1 MAPRRNPFRALFT
14 VVAFVLATI
23 APDRAPTRD
32 HGAPIAESHTAPA
45 TAIPALW
52 NAAIHVIE
60 HAGAPRNTHVPQP
73 WIASRLAALA
83 ESTPDAR
90 LKRAALAV
98 HEPGHRAFTY
108 DATAPPS
115 IVEL

>member
-1 MAPRRNPFRALFT
+1 MDRCRSPFRALFT

-23 APDRAPTRD
+23 APDRASTRD
-32 HGAPIAESHTAPA
+32 RGTRVAENLAAST

-52 NAAIHVIE
+52 NIAVHAVE
-60 HAGAPRNTHVPQP
+60 HAGTPRHTHAQHP
-73 WIASRLAALA
+73 WIASRLATLGASTALA
-83 ESTPDAR
+83 RVNSATV
-90 LKRAALAV
+90 AV
-98 HEPGHRAFTY
+98 RDLDDRAFTY